1 MNEGADVPLLL
12 AFFTGHWELVVI
24 GGVILLLFFGRRI
37 PEVMRSLGKGVT
49 QFKKG
54 LKEGKE
60 GEGEEAGEAKTLASS
75 KKDVVQDAVQ
85 DAVQDVEVE
94 REGAADDSSKRA

>member
-1 MNEGADVPLLL
+1 MDTVNEGADVPLLL
-12 AFFTGHWELVVI
+12 AFFTSHWEIVVI

-37 PEVMRSLGKGVT
+37 PDVMRSLGKGVT

-60 GEGEEAGEAKTLASS
+60 GEGEEAGEAKALTSP
-75 KKDVVQDAVQ
+75 KKDDVKDV
-85 DAVQDVEVE
+85 VQDVEVE